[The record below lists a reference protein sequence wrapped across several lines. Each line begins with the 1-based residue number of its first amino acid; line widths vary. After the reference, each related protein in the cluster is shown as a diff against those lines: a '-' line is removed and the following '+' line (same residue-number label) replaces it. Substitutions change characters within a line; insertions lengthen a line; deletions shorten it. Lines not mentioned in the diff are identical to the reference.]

1 LEDEELE
8 RLKKRRMLELQRKR
22 LQAPSPEKEKPVSV
36 EELLGKFFY
45 DRAWEVYRAA
55 KAQYPTVMDKIEKAL
70 VDSIK
75 AGKIKQK
82 ISGEDLVNFFDQVG
96 LTVRLETKIT
106 YKEHGELK
114 TLEQKL
120 KERK

>member
-22 LQAPSPEKEKPVSV
+22 LQAPPPEKEKPVSA